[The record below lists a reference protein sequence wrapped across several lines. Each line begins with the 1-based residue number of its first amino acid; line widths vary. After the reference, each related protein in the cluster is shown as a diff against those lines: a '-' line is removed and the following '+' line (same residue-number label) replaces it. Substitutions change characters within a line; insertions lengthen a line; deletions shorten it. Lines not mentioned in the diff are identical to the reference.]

1 VSALRLHAEGAKQFV
16 DPCLTGLGH
25 GLNRHEQT
33 GSRRSGCGVAAPDGP
48 LALTLGAAPLVEVPL
63 CPFVTLTAV
72 AWRPLAAVPVTV
84 IV

>member
-1 VSALRLHAEGAKQFV
+1 
-16 DPCLTGLGH
+16 
-25 GLNRHEQT
+25 
-33 GSRRSGCGVAAPDGP
+33 VAAPDGP
-48 LALTLGAAPLVEVPL
+48 LALTLSTAPLVEVPL